1 MKHTANKNKWV
12 SITEI
17 TKLSVKAGLFVN
29 TPCTKL
35 EFYKDG
41 DRCCVNITN
50 WNTENECHVYYKLD
64 YSQALDLIFVEMKD
78 ARTGGLLQSN
88 TFETTKTLKAYLKTV

>member
-1 MKHTANKNKWV
+1 MKLIANKNKWA

-17 TKLSVKAGLFVN
+17 TKRSVKAGLFVN
-29 TPCTKL
+29 TPCTKV

-41 DRCCVNITN
+41 DRECVNITN

-64 YSQALDLIFVEMKD
+64 YSKTLNLIFVEMKD
-78 ARTGGLLQSN
+78 ARTGELLQSN
-88 TFETTKTLKAYLKTV
+88 TFETMKTLKEYLKTV